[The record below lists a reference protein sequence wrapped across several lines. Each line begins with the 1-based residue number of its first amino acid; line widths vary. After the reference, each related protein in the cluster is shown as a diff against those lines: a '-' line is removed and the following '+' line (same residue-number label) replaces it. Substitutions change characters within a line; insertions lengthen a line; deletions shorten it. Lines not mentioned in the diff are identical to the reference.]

1 MNNYEKMIPRSFK
14 PISAW
19 GYVGY
24 SILYGLP
31 VIGFIFALVHAIGA
45 HNRNVRSFARS
56 YFAAILLAVV
66 LAAVLVGVYYALVSM
81 NVISEDMYKQLV
93 EQLQDA
99 LKTKAA

>member
-19 GYVGY
+19 GYIGY

-45 HNRNVRSFARS
+45 YNRNVRSFARS
-56 YFAAILLAVV
+56 YFLAIIVGIVV
-66 LAAVLVGVYYALVSM
+66 VAVLGGVLYAL
-81 NVISEDMYKQLV
+81 ISAGIITKEMYDSLYDSLFDLLGKV
-93 EQLQDA
+93 NF
-99 LKTKAA
+99 